1 LADLD
6 DIRHIKDLFTT
17 TFSDEDKM
25 YGTTSELDF
34 LKKLDVIVEK
44 KPNLIEYI
52 HRNLPG
58 PGGIN
63 YAYMHSELNE
73 YKSSYPDYIIKT
85 KKGSII
91 ICELKL
97 S

>member
-1 LADLD
+1 LD

-17 TFSDEDKM
+17 TLFDDEKI
-25 YGTTSELDF
+25 YGTESELDF
-34 LKKLDVIVEK
+34 LKKLDIVVEK
-44 KPNLIEYI
+44 NPQLIAYI
-52 HRNLPG
+52 HRNLPCT
-58 PGGIN
+58 GGIN

-85 KKGSII
+85 KKGLTI

-97 S
+97 A